1 MPEDLIHSLSQN
13 EPLNWLFGRVL
24 PKLAARG
31 EKHFLFEILAG
42 GHEHTR
48 EWWNAIIR
56 EFRSV
61 LVNPE
66 LAAKKCDD
74 ELGASPVAR
83 IADFMSEVFAVIYL
97 SRSGYS
103 DFAPIL
109 AEGKRPAVDFTALKD
124 GRRVRIEVKHLR
136 EPQETINAVVSKRW
150 TQCLAEKPQF
160 GLSVKHDHH
169 GTLSPAAISRLNNAI
184 DQLKNI
190 ADEVYRVTLDGG
202 ISVVLERTTAKGAC
216 VIQSGVDFEDFEFD
230 LPELQGLFVK
240 SFWDVSASLEK
251 FFGRQAEHGALNVI
265 AMHWESGRFFYSP
278 ESIKK
283 VKDALEQAFKAIDL
297 DLEIFIFPS
306 PPEHDLRFRD
316 KNFLTPK
323 AHP

>member
-1 MPEDLIHSLSQN
+1 MPEDLIYSLSQN

-74 ELGASPVAR
+74 ELGTSEVDR

-103 DFAPIL
+103 DFAAIL
-109 AEGKRPAVDFTALKD
+109 AEGKRPAADFTALKD

-150 TQCLAEKPQF
+150 T
-160 GLSVKHDHH
+160 
-169 GTLSPAAISRLNNAI
+169 
-184 DQLKNI
+184 
-190 ADEVYRVTLDGG
+190 
-202 ISVVLERTTAKGAC
+202 
-216 VIQSGVDFEDFEFD
+216 
-230 LPELQGLFVK
+230 
-240 SFWDVSASLEK
+240 
-251 FFGRQAEHGALNVI
+251 
-265 AMHWESGRFFYSP
+265 
-278 ESIKK
+278 
-283 VKDALEQAFKAIDL
+283 FKAVDL
-297 DLEIFIFPS
+297 GLEIFIFPS
-306 PPEHDLRFRD
+306 PPEHDLRFQD
-316 KNFLTPK
+316 KSFLNPK
-323 AHP
+323 AHPQFSVDDKSCS